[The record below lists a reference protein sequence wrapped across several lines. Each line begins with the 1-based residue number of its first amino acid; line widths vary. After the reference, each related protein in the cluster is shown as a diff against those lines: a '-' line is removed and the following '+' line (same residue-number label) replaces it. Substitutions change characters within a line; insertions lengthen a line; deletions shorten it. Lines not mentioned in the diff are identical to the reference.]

1 VLGVLS
7 SKYSGIQ
14 RQRDGQILKPEE
26 IIKELKLQPLPEEG
40 GFYVETY
47 KSSVELPADIV
58 SPPYDGTRPAS
69 TAIYYLLTPD
79 TFSALHRLPS
89 DEIFH
94 FYLGDPI
101 ELLELGKDGR
111 GRMLRLGH
119 DIFGNMKLQHV
130 VKGGTWQGSKLISG
144 GSFAL
149 LGVTVAPGFSFN
161 DYEAGRRNRLV
172 ELYPDFE
179 KLISELTR

>member
-1 VLGVLS
+1 MTKV
-7 SKYSGIQ
+7 
-14 RQRDGQILKPEE
+14 EE
-26 IIKELKLQPLPEEG
+26 IIKTLKLRPLPEEG

-47 KSSVELPADIV
+47 KSPIELPPDIT
-58 SPPYDGTRPAS
+58 SPPYDGTRPAG

-101 ELLELGKDGR
+101 ELLELSTDGR
-111 GRMLRLGH
+111 GGVVRLGQ
-119 DIFGNMKLQHV
+119 DLFGDMKLQHV
-130 VKGGTWQGSKLISG
+130 VKSGTWQGSRLASG

-149 LGVTVAPGFSFN
+149 LGVTVAPGFSFR
-161 DYEAGRRNRLV
+161 DYEAGRRDQLV
-172 ELYPDFE
+172 DLYPDFE
-179 KLISELTR
+179 NLIRELTR